1 MISDD
6 DAVINTDDAY
16 LGHGDHLLRE
26 HGHLPPGRGGHLQ
39 HPRPHGAQ
47 PGRARGECRQQVSCD
62 WSPQCSP
69 LIGPQ
74 RARPRV
80 HHLPRGGAQDD
91 GGQRL
96 GGHLLLHACGRL
108 FEVVNV

>member
-1 MISDD
+1 MISEDD
-6 DAVINTDDAY
+6 VVINTDDID

-74 RARPRV
+74 RARPGV

>member
-1 MISDD
+1 MI
-6 DAVINTDDAY
+6 
-16 LGHGDHLLRE
+16 G
-26 HGHLPPGRGGHLQ
+26 Q
-39 HPRPHGAQ
+39 
-47 PGRARGECRQQVSCD
+47 

-74 RARPRV
+74 RARPGV

-108 FEVVNV
+108 FEVVNVWFVVRNQTLFKVIGIDSEFCIVESLVTGIVDMYPDTLR